1 MVWFEEK
8 KGLIEVNKWFV
19 LLALAGI
26 ALSSAVGY
34 TLVGDEVVKTEVV
47 DAPALALAL
56 GGEITSLNAEAE
68 AEYAR
73 YDAEL
78 VIANELKVAA
88 DEIRG
93 KYPNAADE
101 LDRAYEDRLVEIQT
115 IEGRATEYA
124 ELASEKEAELNA
136 LNEAMLGQ
144 APKGE

>member
-1 MVWFEEK
+1 MERGKIVIVL
-8 KGLIEVNKWFV
+8 G
-19 LLALAGI
+19 LLAIGLVASASYI
-26 ALSSAVGY
+26 SSENQIYKV
-34 TLVGDEVVKTEVV
+34 DDPV

-56 GGEITSLNAEAE
+56 GGEITSLNAQAD

-73 YDAEL
+73 YEAEL

-93 KYPNAADE
+93 KYPNAAE
-101 LDRAYEDRLVEIQT
+101 ALDRAYEDRLVEIQT

-136 LNEAMLGQ
+136 LNAAMLGQ